1 MAPWKGKTKE
11 PLLSEPGVIHATQPT
26 LLLPGATLALGVKA
40 SVGTLVVMEPLPN
53 IKCFEGPANQ
63 EAEGDDGAEEQGLTA
78 LNQMHEELQ

>member
-1 MAPWKGKTKE
+1 M
-11 PLLSEPGVIHATQPT
+11 
-26 LLLPGATLALGVKA
+26 KA
-40 SVGTLVVMEPLPN
+40 SVGTLVVTEPLPN

>member
-11 PLLSEPGVIHATQPT
+11 PLPSEPGVIHATQPT
-26 LLLPGATLALGVKA
+26 LLLLGAALALGVTA
-40 SVGTLVVMEPLPN
+40 SEGTLVVTEPPPN
-53 IKCFEGPANQ
+53 TKRSEGPADQ